1 MEPKIYHENEHGIKN
16 RYIAENALKVLRR
29 LSSAG
34 FEAYLVGGGVRDLL
48 LGQQPKDFDIVTDA
62 HPNEVHSLF
71 RNSRIIGRRFR
82 LVHVLF
88 GRDVVEVATF
98 RATDE
103 EESRHYQTDQTGFL
117 VRDNIYGS
125 IDQDAFRRDFTINSL
140 YYDPEKR
147 EVIDYCG
154 GFNDLKL
161 GLIRLIGEP
170 EERFRE
176 DPVRILRAARFKAKL
191 GFKIDEALIAPMEEY
206 SHLLNLVSSSRM
218 YDEVIKLFLTGH
230 GVETYKVLLERNLF
244 HLLFPDT
251 YRVLKEEGFKGHLLV
266 ASLDNSDMRH
276 HSGQSSSPYF
286 LYASLLWAA
295 FNEALEEM
303 VKGGAR
309 GNGAIKAAADEV
321 FSRQNRITSFPRY
334 VRDFVTD
341 LWFFQNRLMAE
352 HIDDSERIMKH
363 ERFKAAYDF
372 LLLRAVAEESDEV
385 IRRANEWRLLWT
397 EFERENPTEVTK
409 PKKRERRPR
418 PRRRRR
424 S

>member
-230 GVETYKVLLERNLF
+230 GVETYKVLLEHNLF

-352 HIDDSERIMKH
+352 HIDDSERVMKH

-397 EFERENPTEVTK
+397 EFERENPTEATK